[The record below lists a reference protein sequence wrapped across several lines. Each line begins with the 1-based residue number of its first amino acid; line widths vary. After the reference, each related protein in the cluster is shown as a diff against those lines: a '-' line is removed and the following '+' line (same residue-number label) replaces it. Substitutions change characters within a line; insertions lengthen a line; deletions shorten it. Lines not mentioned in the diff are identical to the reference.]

1 MGRHDVR
8 IRHGGIKLLRPPE
21 IGDLELTYQFL
32 DLPMSQRAVRDPT
45 LYTAEPGSTSED
57 RLRLTSLAATQ
68 SQTPE
73 PTGHIG

>member
-1 MGRHDVR
+1 
-8 IRHGGIKLLRPPE
+8 
-21 IGDLELTYQFL
+21 
-32 DLPMSQRAVRDPT
+32 MSQRAVRDPT

-57 RLRLTSLAATQ
+57 RLKLLTSLAATQ